1 MATIKISE
9 LEEVTELSSGD
20 VLPIVNNNE
29 TKKVSIEKLNEILG
43 GNTDDTSAARALK
56 IEYYRDGATFDTEEN
71 RETISEY
78 YTALRRGEAPELFI
92 AFNEFD
98 GSVSGDN
105 SYMYRASVISIDDYN
120 LSLYCPTQVNT
131 SSSQNR
137 YGVNYNERYELEIN
151 VGIDSSNDNYNAT
164 YINHYYTKGWSLNGN
179 SSILGMNNTTAFTPT
194 GDYNPATKKYVDEA
208 VANSSG
214 GGSGSVDLTNVLTKD
229 NTEEFTPDGDYE
241 PATKK
246 YVDDGDKGIIVLN
259 KLLISSTVGSGFSI
273 EDETTLNS
281 ILNGMLKNLDNP
293 PVILYTSG
301 LSVDTLLFTID
312 SISTYNAYKYFSY
325 YAIRF
330 LNERANVYELHTL
343 TFRIYGIGNTPS
355 DTITI
360 SNVRTSHVSKI
371 KCLKTDNTDSYTP
384 TSDYNPATKKYV
396 DDAVTDAIASAIT
409 TVLEAEY

>member
-56 IEYYRDGATFDTEEN
+56 IEYYKDGATFDTEEN

-78 YTALRRGEAPELFI
+78 YTALREGEAPELFI

-131 SSSQNR
+131 NSSQNR

-151 VGIDSSNDNYNAT
+151 VGINSSNNNYNAT

-194 GDYNPATKKYVDEA
+194 GDYNPATKKYVDDA
-208 VANSSG
+208 IANS
-214 GGSGSVDLTNVLTKD
+214 GGSGGSSSDNNGNTAVYTFTTDDYTGSDARGIYKKVIQEFIDSGYVKHPIIQIVNAGYQSQAIWSNPTIILNRIFKGTNGYSIEGFSLKDIRRDSRSLPSVKMHRLDLYTTSSNGVITNVSMV
-229 NTEEFTPDGDYE
+229 N
-241 PATKK
+241 
-246 YVDDGDKGIIVLN
+246 
-259 KLLISSTVGSGFSI
+259 LL
-273 EDETTLNS
+273 TLNTHE
-281 ILNGMLKNLDNP
+281 L
-293 PVILYTSG
+293 
-301 LSVDTLLFTID
+301 LS
-312 SISTYNAYKYFSY
+312 
-325 YAIRF
+325 
-330 LNERANVYELHTL
+330 ANNDMEY
-343 TFRIYGIGNTPS
+343 IPS
-355 DTITI
+355 
-360 SNVRTSHVSKI
+360 H
-371 KCLKTDNTDSYTP
+371 
-384 TSDYNPATKKYV
+384 DYNPATKKYV
-396 DDAVTDAIASAIT
+396 DDAITNAIT